1 MKTVRTLIF
10 SIVAGLAIAGQALA
24 ATPRAMMPGTADDL
38 AIVQVQADC
47 YAVGQDKAA
56 EMGGTLAKAKPD
68 TEGGAPVCRLVI
80 VVPGAEGERPKRVEI
95 TVPQ

>member
-10 SIVAGLAIAGQALA
+10 SLVAGLALAGQAFA
-24 ATPRAMMPGTADDL
+24 VAPRAILSGAAGDL

-47 YAVGQDKAA
+47 YAIGQDKAA

>member
-10 SIVAGLAIAGQALA
+10 SLVAGLAIAGQAFA
-24 ATPRAMMPGTADDL
+24 MTPRIDL
-38 AIVQVQADC
+38 QVGGASLPHVQVQADC

-68 TEGGAPVCRLVI
+68 TEGGSPVCRLVI
-80 VVPGAEGERPKRVEI
+80 VVPGAKGERPKRVEI

>member
-1 MKTVRTLIF
+1 MKTVRTLTLALL
-10 SIVAGLAIAGQALA
+10 SSLLGLGHASA
-24 ATPRAMMPGTADDL
+24 ATARMTLPRSEVGLPT
-38 AIVQVQADC
+38 ITVQADC
-47 YAVGQDKAA
+47 FAIGQEKAA

-68 TEGGAPVCRLVI
+68 DEGGAPVCRLVI

>member
-1 MKTVRTLIF
+1 MKTFRTLII
-10 SIVAGLAIAGQALA
+10 SLVAGLAFAGQAFALS
-24 ATPRAMMPGTADDL
+24 PRLDL
-38 AIVQVQADC
+38 AGQSSGLPLVQVQADC

-68 TEGGAPVCRLVI
+68 TEGDAPVCRLVI

>member
-1 MKTVRTLIF
+1 MKTVRTLTF
-10 SIVAGLAIAGQALA
+10 VLLSGLLGIGHASAASARMALPESKA
-24 ATPRAMMPGTADDL
+24 NLPVIT
-38 AIVQVQADC
+38 VQADC
-47 YAVGQDKAA
+47 FAVGQDKAA

-68 TEGGAPVCRLVI
+68 EEGGAPVCRLVI

>member
-1 MKTVRTLIF
+1 MKTVRALIF
-10 SIVAGLAIAGQALA
+10 SVFAGLAIAGQAFA
-24 ATPRAMMPGTADDL
+24 AAPRVMMPGTADDL
-38 AIVQVQADC
+38 VIVQVQADC

-56 EMGGTLAKAKPD
+56 EMGGTLAKATPD
-68 TEGGAPVCRLVI
+68 TEVGVPVCRLVI

>member
-1 MKTVRTLIF
+1 MKTVRTLTF
-10 SIVAGLAIAGQALA
+10 ALLSGLLGAGPASAATARMALPASEAGLPVIAA
-24 ATPRAMMPGTADDL
+24 
-38 AIVQVQADC
+38 QADC
-47 YAVGQDKAA
+47 FAVGQDKAA

-68 TEGGAPVCRLVI
+68 EEGGAPVCRLVI

>member
-10 SIVAGLAIAGQALA
+10 SLVAGMAMAGQAFA
-24 ATPRAMMPGTADDL
+24 VAPRATKSGTTGDL